1 VVRSGGHGP
10 PRRCA
15 RARVHSVGRPYPL
28 VRVANPS
35 SAGGTELRRIR
46 DDRLLVTLMVALGAV
61 IAAVTAVNVV
71 EIFFVRETLG
81 GSETMYGLVSA
92 SWTLGVL
99 VGAWPWGRSR
109 GDDRKLVSTE
119 RFLLGGVS
127 AVVLISATVSS
138 ALWLVPLYLCGGLLN
153 AGLNVLSGVVVGRRA
168 PSHLRGRVFGVFS
181 SIGNTANMAG
191 YVAGG
196 ALLPLAA
203 PRSIILGT
211 GIAGLFVAAL
221 FLLPVVVF
229 ASRRTVTDP
238 AAVIVG

>member
-1 VVRSGGHGP
+1 
-10 PRRCA
+10 
-15 RARVHSVGRPYPL
+15 
-28 VRVANPS
+28 
-35 SAGGTELRRIR
+35 
-46 DDRLLVTLMVALGAV
+46 
-61 IAAVTAVNVV
+61 
-71 EIFFVRETLG
+71 
-81 GSETMYGLVSA
+81 
-92 SWTLGVL
+92 
-99 VGAWPWGRSR
+99 
-109 GDDRKLVSTE
+109 
-119 RFLLGGVS
+119 
-127 AVVLISATVSS
+127 VLISATVPS
-138 ALWLVPLYLCGGLLN
+138 ALWFLPLYLCGGLLN

-168 PSHLRGRVFGVFS
+168 PSHLRGRVFGVFTS
-181 SIGNTANMAG
+181 VGNTADMAG